1 MIFGIKL
8 GIFMITSK
16 KLRHFILMALI
27 VAIPVHSE
35 SFFGYYKGLFHGQV
49 STKTKIGIGLV
60 GSVIVCA
67 LIKYAM
73 YKRDALRGIDI
84 QELEVESLIKAV
96 ENNDKA
102 LILML
107 LKYGVPINKKDDSCG
122 LTALEVAVA
131 HDSTLVEFLLEKAN
145 CVNRKEIV
153 DEVLFF
159 AIKQGGLNE
168 SGNKS
173 IELLFQ
179 DQTSAPRIRGALLA
193 HAAYHANKEGL
204 DFFIRYGKKRGQFK
218 EKYLYDALFQLV
230 RSFSS
235 FKKRNGIEMLMDDY
249 GVDINKKQRDIRAN
263 LNDPAYKHID
273 TPLTMAILVGAPRT
287 VRFLLEKGA
296 ELEITDEVSAYDYVE
311 DIDKFSNY
319 HASKNQVYTILDNH
333 RRTLAE
339 KYLRGT
345 QKKVYAHLSADT
357 TGIVMQYV
365 DPVYPLMQK
374 RPLMSLKHVEDG
386 TSKDMRYDH
395 MNDSFKGLDRGDF
408 DEKDGK

>member
-1 MIFGIKL
+1 
-8 GIFMITSK
+8 MITSK
-16 KLRHFILMALI
+16 KLRCFVLMALI
-27 VAIPVHSE
+27 VVIPVHSE
-35 SFFGYYKGLFHGQV
+35 NFFGYCKRLFHGQI
-49 STKTKIGIGLV
+49 STKIKIGIGLV
-60 GSVIVCA
+60 GSVITYA

-73 YKRDALRGIDI
+73 YKRDAAFFKKRDIDI
-84 QELEVESLIKAV
+84 KELGVENLIKAV
-96 ENNDKA
+96 EKNDKA
-102 LILML
+102 LIIML
-107 LKYGVPINKKDDSCG
+107 LKYGVPINKRDDSCG

-131 HDSTLVEFLLEKAN
+131 HDSTLAEFLLEKAN

-168 SGNKS
+168 NGNKI

-193 HAAYHANKEGL
+193 HAAYHANKKGL
-204 DFFIRYGKKRGQFK
+204 DFFIHYGKKTGQFK

-249 GVDINKKQRDIRAN
+249 GIDINKKQRDIRAKP
-263 LNDPAYKHID
+263 NDPAYKHID

-296 ELEITDEVSAYDYVE
+296 ELEITNEVSAYDYVE

-319 HASKNQVYTILDNH
+319 HASKNQVYTILDDH
-333 RRTLAE
+333 RRTLGE
-339 KYLRGT
+339 KYLKGT
-345 QKKVYAHLSADT
+345 REKIYVHLSADT
-357 TGIVMQYV
+357 TGIVMEYV
-365 DPVYPLMQK
+365 EPVYPLMQK
-374 RPLMSLKHVEDG
+374 RPLMSLECAEDG
-386 TSKDMRYDH
+386 TRKDMSYDH
-395 MNDSFKGLDRGDF
+395 MNNSLKGLDRGDEK
-408 DEKDGK
+408 DEK